1 SCGPRR
7 AARFAITSGAPCRP
21 TRPTRRAPAAAP
33 SSRRRSPW
41 RSARSRLLLRQ
52 WRRRRRGEA
61 EEQAPAQR
69 GLARRDEHDHLDL
82 AADAKRIDR
91 VGQARSQQGR
101 DALALEEALEYQRLG
116 MIAAAHLDQAAA
128 LAARLPRKPR
138 ERDHLPPHRHGREYN
153 PTPRPA
159 ATP

>member
-1 SCGPRR
+1 
-7 AARFAITSGAPCRP
+7 T
-21 TRPTRRAPAAAP
+21 TRRATAAAP
-33 SSRRRSPW
+33 SNRRRSPW

-69 GLARRDEHDHLDL
+69 GLARRDEHDDLAL
-82 AADAKRIDR
+82 AADAGRIDR
-91 VGQARSQQGR
+91 VRQAGSQQGR
-101 DALALEEALEYQRLG
+101 DALALEETLEYERLCL
-116 MIAAAHLDQAAA
+116 IAAAHLDESAA

-138 ERDHLPPHRHGREYN
+138 ERDHLPAHRHGREYN
-153 PTPRPA
+153 PCPRPA